1 MSPAAIGPIGTEPPI
16 LAEATPVAAPPVIAA
31 ATEFPTPSVTPTEA
45 STATATATITR
56 TPTPTITPTPEH
68 PLMIEVMRRRE
79 YDAEPL
85 TIEVIL
91 EAGENYSRYIAAYES
106 DGNTIF
112 GLLTIPLG
120 NPPPTGWPVIIFNH
134 GYIPPD
140 EYRTTLRYVE
150 YVDYLARSGYIV
162 FRPDYRGH
170 GDSEGEARG
179 AYGSPD
185 YTVDVLNAMAAVA
198 ARPEADPD
206 RIGMWGHSMGGYIT
220 LRAMVVSDQIK
231 AGVIWGGVV
240 GDYPDLFNRVGA
252 TATAVAAGVEE
263 PTAEASPSPST
274 TPFPPRLSRWRS
286 ELFDTYGSPE
296 ENPTFWA
303 SISANA
309 FLADLSGSLQIHHA
323 TADKAVPAAA
333 STLLQAEMEAAG
345 QYSELFLYE
354 NDNHNIAVNFY
365 TAMSRTL
372 DFFDR
377 FVKGAS

>member
-1 MSPAAIGPIGTEPPI
+1 
-16 LAEATPVAAPPVIAA
+16 
-31 ATEFPTPSVTPTEA
+31 
-45 STATATATITR
+45 
-56 TPTPTITPTPEH
+56 
-68 PLMIEVMRRRE
+68 MIEVMRRRE

-85 TIEVIL
+85 IIETIL
-91 EAGENYSRYIAAYES
+91 ETGENYSRYIAAYES
-106 DGNTIF
+106 EGNTIF

-252 TATAVAAGVEE
+252 TATAIAAGIEE
-263 PTAEASPSPST
+263 PTAEASPLPST
-274 TPFPPRLSRWRS
+274 TPFPPRLGRWRS

-296 ENPTFWA
+296 DNPAFWA

-309 FLADLSGSLQIHHA
+309 FLTDLSGPLQIHHA
-323 TADKAVPAAA
+323 TADKTVPAAA
-333 STLLQAEMEAAG
+333 STLLQAELEAAG
-345 QYSELFLYE
+345 QYSELYLYE

-365 TAMSRTL
+365 TAMNRTL

-377 FVKGAS
+377 FVKDAP